1 MDHFS
6 LHARNFCG
14 WVFTRRRYQ
23 TASVRDM
30 HCPFLSIFP
39 SPDVIPSGNAA
50 AKAVEVVGGISV
62 PIELTDREA
71 LIKCASTSLNSK
83 VVSQYAGK
91 LAPMVVDAVLKVQHD
106 GNCDLRDIKVTICF
120 VPTHTTLA
128 D

>member
-1 MDHFS
+1 M
-6 LHARNFCG
+6 
-14 WVFTRRRYQ
+14 
-23 TASVRDM
+23 
-30 HCPFLSIFP
+30 
-39 SPDVIPSGNAA
+39 
-50 AKAVEVVGGISV
+50 VGGISV